1 MKEEKSDR
9 NFLGFYLSCK
19 TIIPFVFPTPCFVS
33 LRKPFWF
40 ISGDFTKEEKIGLK
54 GQRRDNRLK
63 TVLNCLL
70 TTVEQLLPINKDC
83 FSPGAERSIVLQQ
96 SRPEDLRVFSPHL
109 CSHRRRNGRPHIS
122 SRKADSNKTGSE
134 TVIFWRTGEHGTRG
148 EILSSF
154 I

>member
-19 TIIPFVFPTPCFVS
+19 TIIPFIFPPPCFVS
-33 LRKPFWF
+33 LQKPFDLYPV
-40 ISGDFTKEEKIGLK
+40 ILLK
-54 GQRRDNRLK
+54 KKKSDWRDNRLK
-63 TVLNCLL
+63 TVLNRLL

-154 I
+154 N